1 MAVSVSLQ
9 KLLNKTTSGDR
20 EHKFFSR
27 SIQFL
32 ATSSG
37 HRVKLQSWMITSLE
51 VEFGREIGRGG
62 LCVHLYLFVPVGLWQ
77 GRRLVDVYLRA
88 GGMGGRLRSKF
99 SEQMTGTFQHPRFVW
114 SITLF
119 TLPILTCAS
128 SGYLSWS
135 WCQFH
140 VIVCAGAASHY
151 HDQTWSK
158 LRHPHI
164 LGKFIILLSSS
175 LHILKTK

>member
-20 EHKFFSR
+20 ESKFFSR

-62 LCVHLYLFVPVGLWQ
+62 LCVHLSLLVPVGL
-77 GRRLVDVYLRA
+77 
-88 GGMGGRLRSKF
+88 
-99 SEQMTGTFQHPRFVW
+99 
-114 SITLF
+114 
-119 TLPILTCAS
+119 
-128 SGYLSWS
+128 
-135 WCQFH
+135 
-140 VIVCAGAASHY
+140 
-151 HDQTWSK
+151 
-158 LRHPHI
+158 
-164 LGKFIILLSSS
+164 
-175 LHILKTK
+175 